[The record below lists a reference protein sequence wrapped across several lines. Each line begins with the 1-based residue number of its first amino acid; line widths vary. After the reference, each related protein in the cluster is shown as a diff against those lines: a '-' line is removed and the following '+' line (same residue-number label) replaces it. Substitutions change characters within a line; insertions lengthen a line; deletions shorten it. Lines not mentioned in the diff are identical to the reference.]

1 MSGRESRPSRQ
12 LSGGD
17 LPFPPQAGL
26 PRGSVT
32 AEEICARPPSFREAT
47 RQFQRELLTRELDDA
62 DWNVSAVARRLQLA
76 RSHLYNLIKVFE
88 LRR

>member
-1 MSGRESRPSRQ
+1 MNGRGSRPSRQ

-32 AEEICARPPSFREAT
+32 IAESCDRPPSFREAT
-47 RQFQRELLTRELDDA
+47 RRFQRELLTRELDDA
-62 DWNVSAVARRLQLA
+62 DWNVSEVARRLQLA
-76 RSHLYNLIKVFE
+76 RSHVYNLIKVFE